1 MAKRQE
7 SDPAVSCSRWG
18 GWTVGGIARRR
29 GSMPVLPA
37 APVSLLLALTLGC
50 GGDELGGTLAD
61 IEDIYAR
68 AQPLLEQQVA
78 ESSTTAEAAAAAA
91 EAAQPAVAA
100 AELAYRRAPGS
111 RMRRTPRAVDLEKRR
126 LYEVRQEANQ
136 EAHSARLASIAATNW
151 GNTAQ
156 QALDNNEEMLQRLR
170 TAYEDDTWD
179 LLTGGM
185 VSPRSVLMDAKRR
198 AETQL
203 MRLEAGCAPSP
214 VWGADDDCEGLGSTD
229 SERQ

>member
-1 MAKRQE
+1 
-7 SDPAVSCSRWG
+7 
-18 GWTVGGIARRR
+18 
-29 GSMPVLPA
+29 MPVLTA
-37 APVSLLLALTLGC
+37 APGSLLLALTLGC

-68 AQPLLEQQVA
+68 AQPLLEQ
-78 ESSTTAEAAAAAA
+78 
-91 EAAQPAVAA
+91 
-100 AELAYRRAPGS
+100 
-111 RMRRTPRAVDLEKRR
+111 
-126 LYEVRQEANQ
+126 
-136 EAHSARLASIAATNW
+136 AATNW

-156 QALDNNEEMLQRLR
+156 QALR

-185 VSPRSVLMDAKRR
+185 VSPRSALMDAKRR

-229 SERQ
+229 SEGQ